1 MQYTR
6 LGRTGLTVSRI
17 CFGAMSFGAKSWRPW
32 VLEEEDA
39 RSFYEKAWE
48 LGINFYDTADVYSD
62 GVSEEITGRMLRG
75 IADDREDY
83 VIATKFFLGTQ
94 STGVGLA
101 PRGAPKI
108 GRINRSGASR
118 KHIIAACE
126 ASLKRLGMDYIDL
139 YQIHRYDYRTPYE
152 ETMEALHYLVSTG
165 KVRYVGASSMQAWRF
180 ARFLYKADAHRQVR
194 FVSMQN
200 HYNLLYREEEREMVP
215 LCLQEGVGM
224 IPWSPLAR
232 GQLSGNRF
240 AKRQGDNQPTT
251 RGDTDEMS
259 VSLYSKD
266 RDEAVA
272 QRNLEVAE
280 RLGETPAKVAMAW
293 LLSRPAVTAPIVGV
307 TKMHHLEEAVAA
319 VDLKLSDND
328 IKALEEP
335 YKPHP
340 VLGFV

>member
-1 MQYTR
+1 M
-6 LGRTGLTVSRI
+6 
-17 CFGAMSFGAKSWRPW
+17 
-32 VLEEEDA
+32 
-39 RSFYEKAWE
+39 
-48 LGINFYDTADVYSD
+48 
-62 GVSEEITGRMLRG
+62 
-75 IADDREDY
+75 
-83 VIATKFFLGTQ
+83 
-94 STGVGLA
+94 
-101 PRGAPKI
+101 
-108 GRINRSGASR
+108 
-118 KHIIAACE
+118 
-126 ASLKRLGMDYIDL
+126 
-139 YQIHRYDYRTPYE
+139 
-152 ETMEALHYLVSTG
+152 VSTG

-240 AKRQGDNQPTT
+240 AKRQGDNQPTA

-259 VSLYSKD
+259 ASLYSKE

-293 LLSRPAVTAPIVGV
+293 LLSRPAVIAPIVGV